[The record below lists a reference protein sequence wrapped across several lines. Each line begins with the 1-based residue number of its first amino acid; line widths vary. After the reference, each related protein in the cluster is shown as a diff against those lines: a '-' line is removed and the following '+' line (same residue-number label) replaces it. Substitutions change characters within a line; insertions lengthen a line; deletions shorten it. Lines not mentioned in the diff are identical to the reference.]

1 MAGDRKGSPLRYS
14 GRPQGIALTVWRAT
28 ARDRPY
34 DMVGDRKGSPLRY
47 GGRPQGITLTVW
59 VLLGLSGLGFGL
71 VDFEQGTGLV
81 IFELPTKPQH

>member
-1 MAGDRKGSPLRYS
+1 MAGDRKGSPF
-14 GRPQGIALTVWRAT
+14 
-28 ARDRPY
+28 
-34 DMVGDRKGSPLRY
+34 
-47 GGRPQGITLTVW
+47 TVW